1 MNAKLMCDQSFRMCS
16 ESIIIRQ
23 IIPAGVVRVI
33 VSHQTKS
40 DGRDLHATI
49 HATDVQSTPNYILQY
64 NHTQKSAWTQKGI
77 LKYMARLLRLW

>member
-1 MNAKLMCDQSFRMCS
+1 MCS

-40 DGRDLHATI
+40 DGRGL